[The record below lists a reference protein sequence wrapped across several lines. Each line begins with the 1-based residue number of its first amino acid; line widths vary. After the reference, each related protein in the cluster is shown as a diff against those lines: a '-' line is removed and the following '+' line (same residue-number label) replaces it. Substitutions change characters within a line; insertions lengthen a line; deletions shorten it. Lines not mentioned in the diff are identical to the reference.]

1 MCIFI
6 CRWSCKHR
14 TRSVNVISR
23 WAVAL
28 LHAFKSVDLQMQAKQ
43 GVSRV
48 SLSSST
54 NQITGTH
61 KAAFI
66 TAYISLFQQKQ
77 HLHLPSTHTLG
88 FPLGFHV
95 LMLWVHQMKVVK
107 TTMLDFQAQLGTSWE
122 VRPKIS
128 KANRWKNHL
137 SDLLCCPWIIIL
149 CLFKVFLLSC
159 SVHPNKGF
167 VLLR

>member
-6 CRWSCKHR
+6 CRWLSKHR
-14 TRSVNVISR
+14 TMSVNVISR

-28 LHAFKSVDLQMQAKQ
+28 LHAFKLVDLKMQTKQ
-43 GVSRV
+43 GVWRA

-61 KAAFI
+61 KATFI

-77 HLHLPSTHTLG
+77 PLHLPSTHT
-88 FPLGFHV
+88 LGFHV

-107 TTMLDFQAQLGTSWE
+107 TTMLDFQTQQGTSWE
-122 VRPKIS
+122 VGPKIS
-128 KANRWKNHL
+128 IAYRWNNHF
-137 SDLLCCPWIIIL
+137 SDLLCCPWIRIV

-159 SVHPNKGF
+159 SVYPKKGI